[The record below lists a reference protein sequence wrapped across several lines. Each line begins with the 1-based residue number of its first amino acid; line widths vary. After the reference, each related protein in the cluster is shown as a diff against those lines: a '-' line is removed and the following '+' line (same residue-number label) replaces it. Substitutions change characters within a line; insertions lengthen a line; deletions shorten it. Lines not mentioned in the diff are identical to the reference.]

1 MQLVDRDDA
10 LRDRSGWT
18 ISGGMMVDATGC
30 GQMTIQDLRDLD
42 TRIPQGLAGNPQGLR
57 TTVRCFGVM
66 KRFFGDE
73 WLRAHVVTAQP
84 TDYLGLDFTSDQARE
99 EKTWRIIE
107 LAEMLFNLQ
116 SVSGFRSCIVQMQRG
131 QIEDTYAEL
140 ETGKWLQ
147 VHEVPFRFNMPTG
160 VKGEDYDLDI
170 IYPDVTACADT
181 KCKFE
186 TTEVSPSSIRDSL
199 EQARSQ
205 LPKDRPGIIFVK
217 MPAHWLETPPSVASF
232 VREAE
237 GFLRNTGRVVSV
249 KFYSPMR
256 VITGGMVASLMRF
269 REVSNLN
276 HRHKAAR
283 ADWDIFAKH
292 AARYG
297 VKPLPSTWVTMLGE
311 YSMAGFPRLVA
322 TPGEI
327 TTEC

>member
-1 MQLVDRDDA
+1 
-10 LRDRSGWT
+10 
-18 ISGGMMVDATGC
+18 MVDGAGF

-42 TRIPQGLAGNPQGLR
+42 TRIPSGVPGNPQGLR

-66 KRFFGDE
+66 KHFFGDE
-73 WLRAHVVTAQP
+73 WLRAHVVTAKP
-84 TDYLGLDFTSDQARE
+84 SDYLGLDLTSDQARE

-116 SVSGFRSCIVQMQRG
+116 SVPGFPSCVAQMQRG
-131 QIEDTYAEL
+131 QIEAAYAEL

-147 VHEVPFRFNMPTG
+147 VYDVSFHFNIPKG

-181 KCKFE
+181 KFKFE
-186 TTEVSPSSIRDSL
+186 TTDVSADSVRNSL

-205 LPKDRPGIIFVK
+205 LPTDRPGIIFVK
-217 MPAHWLETPPSVASF
+217 MPAHWLDRPTSVTSF

-237 GFLRNTGRVVSV
+237 AFLRNTGRVVSV

-269 REVSNLN
+269 REVANPN
-276 HRHKAAR
+276 HRHKATR
-283 ADWDIFAKH
+283 TDWDIFAKH
-292 AARYG
+292 TARSG
-297 VKPLPSTWVTMLGE
+297 MKPLPDTWVTMLGE
-311 YSMAGFPRLVA
+311 YSVAGFPRLVA
-322 TPGEI
+322 APGGVGLAKE
-327 TTEC
+327 